1 MAMAMTKTV
10 SQRMRRPWYRPS
22 LTVQIMIGLVVGGVI
37 GWLRPDW
44 GNAVYFLR
52 DIFINLIKSI
62 IAPLVFSTIVVGVAG
77 AGALRKVGRMGVKA
91 LVYFE
96 IVTTAALFIGLA
108 VVNFTKPGVGV
119 TLAATNTEIIKT
131 IGESHPKTLVETI
144 VHAFPSSVIEAM
156 VRGDVLQIVAFSVL
170 FALAVSAVGEKG
182 QPIVR
187 AMESLSQ
194 IMFKFTNYVMLFA
207 PIGVGAAMAHTIGTQ
222 GLGVLVNLAKLIGS
236 LYLALV
242 IFILS
247 VFGLVIWVARIP
259 VRQFVRAVREPA
271 ALAFATTS
279 SESALPKA
287 MESMERFGVPRHI
300 VGFVMPTGYSFNLDG
315 STLYLA
321 LASVFVAQAAETNT
335 GWHMSFGQQIV
346 MMLTLMLTSKG
357 VAAVPRASL
366 VILLATLNSFL
377 PSGLGPIGVAII
389 FGVDELMDMGRT
401 CVNVIGNC
409 LATVVVARWE
419 KEFDEKRAHVFGTP
433 AEAELDLKSGDVA
446 FADAVAQGD

>member
-1 MAMAMTKTV
+1 MAVTTREP
-10 SQRMRRPWYRPS
+10 QQMRRPWYRPS
-22 LTVQIMIGLVVGGVI
+22 LTIQIMIGLVVGGVI

-62 IAPLVFSTIVVGVAG
+62 IAPLVFSTIVVGIAG
-77 AGALRKVGRMGVKA
+77 AGALRKVGRMGAKA
-91 LVYFE
+91 LIYFE

-108 VVNFTKPGVGV
+108 VVNFTKPGAGV
-119 TLAATNTEIIKT
+119 TLAATSTDVIKT
-131 IGESHPKTLVETI
+131 IEHSHPKTLVETI
-144 VHAFPSSVIEAM
+144 VHAFPSSAIEAM
-156 VRGDVLQIVAFSVL
+156 VRGDVLQIVMFSVL
-170 FALAVSAVGEKG
+170 FALAVSAIGEKG
-182 QPIVR
+182 KPIVR

-222 GLGVLVNLAKLIGS
+222 GPGVLVNLGKLILS
-236 LYLALV
+236 LYLALL
-242 IFILS
+242 IFMVV
-247 VFGLVIWVARIP
+247 VFGLVVLIARVP
-259 VRQFVRAVREPA
+259 LKQFMRAVREPA

-321 LASVFVAQAAETNT
+321 LASVFVAQAAETTT
-335 GWHMSFGQQIV
+335 GWHMGFGQQIV
-346 MMLTLMLTSKG
+346 MVLTLMLTSKG

-366 VILLATLNSFL
+366 VILLATVNSFL
-377 PSGLGPIGVAII
+377 PSGLGPIGVVII
-389 FGVDELMDMGRT
+389 FGVDELMDMGRS

-409 LATVVVARWE
+409 
-419 KEFDEKRAHVFGTP
+419 P
-433 AEAELDLKSGDVA
+433 
-446 FADAVAQGD
+446 